1 MATITAAD
9 VKKLREMTGAGMMDC
24 KKALVE
30 ADGDFEKAV
39 DILRKKGVAAAQ
51 KKAGRVAAEGAAVAK
66 SAGRAG
72 AVVEVNSETDF
83 VAKNELFRG
92 FVEGLLDRILAH
104 RPADPDALLA
114 LEWEGGRS
122 VQDALVELVA
132 KIGENIRIRRFAILE
147 GDHVASYVHMGGKI
161 AVLAAFAGEVD
172 EENAHKVA
180 MHIAAMNPRYRARE
194 DVPEADLA
202 REREVLTE
210 QARATGKPEHILE
223 KIVEGRLRKFYEEN
237 CLLEQPF
244 VFDEDRKVADLLGG
258 AELTGFVRYQLG
270 EGIEKQESD
279 FAAEV
284 AAQVK
289 GG

>member
-30 ADGDFEKAV
+30 ADGDFDKAV
-39 DILRKKGVAAAQ
+39 DILRKKGIAAAQ
-51 KKAGRVAAEGAAVAK
+51 KKAGRVAAEGAALAK
-66 SAGRAG
+66 STGRMG

-92 FVEGLLDRILAH
+92 FVERLLDLILAQ
-104 RPADPDALLA
+104 RPADLEALKALA
-114 LEWEGGRS
+114 WEDGKT
-122 VQDALVELVA
+122 VQDALVELIA
-132 KIGENIRIRRFAILE
+132 KIGENIQIRRFAILE

-161 AVLAAFAGEVD
+161 AVLVAFTGGVD
-172 EENAHKVA
+172 EKNAHQIA

-210 QARATGKPEHILE
+210 QARATGKPEHILA

-237 CLLEQPF
+237 CLLEQAF
-244 VFDEDRKVADLLGG
+244 VFDEDKKVADLLGG
-258 AELTGFVRYQLG
+258 AELVGFVRYQLG
-270 EGIEKQESD
+270 EGIEKKESD

-284 AAQVK
+284 AAQVQ
-289 GG
+289 GS